1 MADINP
7 DAGGAPRAR
16 PSRRIGEPPSDNATC
31 DLDEAS
37 IGLVEMLF
45 FAYRD
50 FTGEADAVL
59 EAYGF
64 GRAHHRVLHFV
75 SRRPGLRVADLLEIL
90 RITKQSLARV
100 LKQLVDRGFIEQA
113 EGADDRRARHLFLT
127 DQGKALASRLARLQ
141 IDQVGRAL
149 AASGKGS
156 EPAVQAFLTALI
168 ADPKADVVPAPAQ
181 HPDVPPGR
189 GGPRD
194 TRRNE
199 P

>member
-1 MADINP
+1 MADINS

-16 PSRRIGEPPSDNATC
+16 TAGRTGEPGSDIATP

-75 SRRPGLRVADLLEIL
+75 NRRPGLRVADLLEIL

-127 DQGKALASRLARLQ
+127 DQGKALATRLARLQ

-149 AASGKGS
+149 AASGTGS

-168 ADPKADVVPAPAQ
+168 AESRADVAAAPAPHAEARL
-181 HPDVPPGR
+181 GR
-189 GGPRD
+189 AGPRD
-194 TRRNE
+194 TRSNE

>member
-1 MADINP
+1 MADINS
-7 DAGGAPRAR
+7 DAGGAQRAR
-16 PSRRIGEPPSDNATC
+16 AARRTGEPGSDIATPAI
-31 DLDEAS
+31 DEAS

-75 SRRPGLRVADLLEIL
+75 NRRPGLRVADLLEIL

-127 DQGKALASRLARLQ
+127 DQGKALATRLARLQ
-141 IDQVGRAL
+141 IDQVRSAL

-156 EPAVQAFLTALI
+156 EPVVQAFLTALI
-168 ADPKADVVPAPAQ
+168 ADPKADGVAAPSE
-181 HPDVPPGR
+181 HPL
-189 GGPRD
+189 PRTGQAGSRD
-194 TRRNE
+194 PRSNE

>member
-7 DAGGAPRAR
+7 DAGGAARAR

-75 SRRPGLRVADLLEIL
+75 NRRPGLRVADLLEIL

-100 LKQLVDRGFIEQA
+100 LKQLVDRGFIEQTA
-113 EGADDRRARHLFLT
+113 GANDRRERHLHLT
-127 DQGKALASRLARLQ
+127 DQGKALATRLARLQ

-149 AASGKGS
+149 AVSGAGS

-168 ADPKADVVPAPAQ
+168 AESRVDGVGAATP
-181 HPDVPPGR
+181 HPDAR
-189 GGPRD
+189 SEQGGSRDPRS
-194 TRRNE
+194 NK